1 MVYGSDDL
9 ALEKQHKLNSLND
22 EINILQKKYDREKAE
37 ALDIERYQKK
47 MAGET
52 EVDIS
57 INETKREILE
67 NKAKHKELL
76 NLQRVNIQ
84 ERDTYLKA
92 VQEH

>member
-9 ALEKQHKLNSLND
+9 ALEKQHKLNSVND

-37 ALDIERYQKK
+37 ALAIEQYQKK
-47 MAGET
+47 MAVET

-57 INETKREILE
+57 INETKREINE

-76 NLQRVNIQ
+76 N
-84 ERDTYLKA
+84 
-92 VQEH
+92 

>member
-9 ALEKQHKLNSLND
+9 ALEKQHRMNSLND
-22 EINILQKKYDREKAE
+22 VINILQKKYEREKAE
-37 ALDIERYQKK
+37 ERDIERYQKK

-76 NLQRVNIQ
+76 N
-84 ERDTYLKA
+84 
-92 VQEH
+92 

>member
-47 MAGET
+47 MAVET

-57 INETKREILE
+57 INETKREINE

-92 VQEH
+92 V

>member
-9 ALEKQHKLNSLND
+9 ALEKRHKLNSVND
-22 EINILQKKYDREKAE
+22 EINILQRKYDREQAE

-47 MAGET
+47 MTVET

-57 INETKREILE
+57 INETKREINE

-76 NLQRVNIQ
+76 N
-84 ERDTYLKA
+84 
-92 VQEH
+92 

>member
-9 ALEKQHKLNSLND
+9 ALEKQHRMNSLND
-22 EINILQKKYDREKAE
+22 EINILQKKYEREKAE
-37 ALDIERYQKK
+37 ERDIERYQKK

-76 NLQRVNIQ
+76 N
-84 ERDTYLKA
+84 
-92 VQEH
+92 

>member
-9 ALEKQHKLNSLND
+9 ALEKQHNLNSVND

-47 MAGET
+47 MTVET

-57 INETKREILE
+57 INETKREINE

-76 NLQRVNIQ
+76 N
-84 ERDTYLKA
+84 
-92 VQEH
+92 